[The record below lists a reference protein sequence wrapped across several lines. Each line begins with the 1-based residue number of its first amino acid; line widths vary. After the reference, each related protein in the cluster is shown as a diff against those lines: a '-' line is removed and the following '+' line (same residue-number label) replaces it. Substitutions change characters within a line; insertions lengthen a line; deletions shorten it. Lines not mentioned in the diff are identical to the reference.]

1 MDKYQ
6 PARKAERRPFINIK
20 FQEGPIPE
28 VGVNG
33 AHIEDVID
41 LLIEN
46 LRTFNDG
53 PLRCRENSL
62 AITALEEANLWLLKR
77 TMNRIEQSVEGS
89 YEPHKS

>member
-1 MDKYQ
+1 MDKYTKE
-6 PARKAERRPFINIK
+6 AKSERLPYIDIT

-41 LLIEN
+41 LLVER
-46 LRTFNDG
+46 LKGFNEG
-53 PLRCRENSL
+53 SMRCRENSL

-77 TMNRIEQSVEGS
+77 TMNRIDQGVEGS
-89 YEPHKS
+89 MEPHQ